1 MSKGQ
6 GIEIARV
13 MTVSIEHLHPETVSF
28 LDGVKGDLK
37 EGPSIAV
44 RREGF
49 LVNSHAGMESAL
61 EQEFENGFEPSLYDR
76 FPDLVLIRTLAR
88 SLGAEWINID
98 VDGVIY
104 ADVLPVYGDDG
115 EVTRPSADGWNEA
128 LSTLGKTAR
137 GVEMI
142 IPSRQVLEMIEAGQT
157 PRVTPTPAPGM

>member
-1 MSKGQ
+1 MSNGP
-6 GIEIARV
+6 GIEIAHV

-49 LVNSHAGMESAL
+49 LVNSHAGMENAL
-61 EQEFENGFEPSLYDR
+61 EQEFANGFEPSLYDR

-88 SLGAEWINID
+88 GLGAEWINID

-115 EVTRPSADGWNEA
+115 EVARPSAEGWNEA
-128 LSTLGKTAR
+128 LGTVGKTVR
-137 GVEMI
+137 GVDMI
-142 IPSRQVLEMIEAGQT
+142 IPSREMLEMIEAGQT
-157 PRVTPTPAPGM
+157 PRVTPTSAPGM